1 MQTSQE
7 KAFAMLRQ
15 IRDAY
20 LSDMDSEVMK
30 YIALGQPVPNDIA
43 TYLQELRDIPQTVT
57 PSLLE
62 DGTLDETTFI
72 WPVPPLW
79 WWIKKGFDDR
89 EIVE

>member
-30 YIALGQPVPNDIA
+30 YIALGQSVPNDIA
-43 TYLQELRDIPQTVT
+43 TYLQELRDVPQTVT
-57 PSLLE
+57 PALLE
-62 DGTLDETTFI
+62 DGTLDETTFS

-79 WWIKKGFDDR
+79 WWIKKGFDER
-89 EIVE
+89 ELVE